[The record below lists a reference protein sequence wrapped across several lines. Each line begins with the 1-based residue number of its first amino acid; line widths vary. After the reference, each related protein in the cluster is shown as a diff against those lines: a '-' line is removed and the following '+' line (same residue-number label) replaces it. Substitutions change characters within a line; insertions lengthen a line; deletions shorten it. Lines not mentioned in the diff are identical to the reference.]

1 MICHCGIVLHDT
13 ATIPLDN
20 SRLNDY
26 CPPVPSVIAGSLKQ
40 HTAFASGEQE
50 VLLGIRIAAARLTE
64 PWEKFLK
71 TEADLTP
78 NQYNVLRILRG
89 SHPTRLPSGEIA
101 ERMISRDPD
110 VTRLVDRLS
119 RRGLVSRVRG
129 RQDRRVVEVGIT
141 DKGREVLKSLDSHV
155 DRMPRAMIGHLG
167 PRKLEQLRHLLEALI
182 ADLGTFP

>member
-1 MICHCGIVLHDT
+1 M
-13 ATIPLDN
+13 
-20 SRLNDY
+20 
-26 CPPVPSVIAGSLKQ
+26 PSLIAGTLKQ
-40 HTAFASGEQE
+40 KSAFTSGEQE
-50 VLLGIRIAAARLTE
+50 VLVAVRIAAARLVE

-141 DKGREVLKSLDSHV
+141 DKGRVLLKRFDAHV
-155 DRMPRAMIGHLG
+155 DRMPRAMLGHLG
-167 PRKLEQLRHLLEALI
+167 PEKLAQLRQLLEDLI
-182 ADLGTFP
+182 ANLGTFP